1 MIFWYWKYDQISSSN
16 LLNKRQRRQS
26 QISWLVSISRQ
37 LWLKFKSARMSILQ
51 DVNSGNQKAYIFV
64 LRMLWRLRVFF
75 TNGNLILNN
84 KDMNLKY
91 WQTVADLR
99 GHQNL
104 FIRESYLKNI
114 MLSKYSWNSMSMNST
129 TLSL

>member
-114 MLSKYSWNSMSMNST
+114 MLSKYSWNSMSINSS

>member
-114 MLSKYSWNSMSMNST
+114 MLSKYSWNSMSMNSP